1 MSTHK
6 RIDVICITA
15 VILTIVLTV
24 LLIIG
29 KAFDIMPVMS
39 EEAGSTL
46 FTADDLNAE
55 WDSSSATQIV
65 LSDSGS
71 MISGNGAYVYDGNVY
86 IVYAGCYIL
95 TGELTNGSVIIDADK
110 SDKIWVL
117 LDGATIHCGDGA
129 AIRVEQA
136 DNVFLTLADGT
147 ESTVSSGGQYSAE
160 NIASGVDGVIYSRD
174 NLTINGTGALA
185 VSTEYDHGIVCNDD
199 LMITG
204 GNITI
209 SAVQDGIHAN
219 DSVHIR
225 NAAISISA
233 GDDGISV
240 SNDDETAFLCVESGS
255 IAIPACYEGLEAVD
269 ITIAGGTIDIM
280 ATDDGI
286 NASGS
291 GDNSVIRVAGGDIT
305 IINPSGRDAD
315 GLDSNGSIYIEGG
328 KVFISVLGSG
338 SNCALDYGSENGGEC
353 VVSGGTV
360 IACGGSMMAEGF
372 DAGSPQGFLIYNTA
386 AEAGTAISLQ
396 DSAGRELLSEEIPC
410 SFSSIVLS
418 TPELK
423 VGDTCMI
430 VVDGIQE
437 QIMIDNSP
445 ASGFGPAGMF
455 GGDCMRNGRNHP
467 PQSNDMWP
475 EVKPEMKE
483 AGRAE
488 DALPVNG
495 MMEPPGVENRPDMQG
510 MRENGGRQSAP
521 DPGQEITFSRLSADT
536 LASLGISVFVLLTGL
551 FIAVKMKY

>member
-6 RIDVICITA
+6 RIDVICIAA

-24 LLIIG
+24 LLMNG
-29 KAFDIMPVMS
+29 KTFDIMPVMN
-39 EEAGSTL
+39 EEAGSAH
-46 FTADDLNAE
+46 FTANDMNAD
-55 WDSSSATQIV
+55 WDISSATSIV

-71 MISGNGAYVYDGNVY
+71 TINGTGAYVHDGNVY
-86 IVYAGCYIL
+86 IVYAGCYVL

-117 LDGATIHCGDGA
+117 LDGAAIHCGDGA

-147 ESTVSSGGQYSAE
+147 ESTVSSGEQYSAE

-174 NLTINGTGALA
+174 DLTINGTGALY

-219 DSVHIR
+219 DSVRIR

-240 SNDDETAFLCVESGS
+240 SNDDETAFLYVESGS
-255 IAIPACYEGLEAVD
+255 ISIPACYEGLEAVD
-269 ITIAGGTIDIM
+269 ITIAGGTIDIL

-286 NASGS
+286 NASGN
-291 GDNSVIRVAGGDIT
+291 GDNSAIRIAGGDIT
-305 IINPSGRDAD
+305 IINPTGRDAD
-315 GLDSNGSIYIEGG
+315 GLDSNGSIYVEGG

-338 SNCALDYGSENGGEC
+338 GNCALDYGSENGGEC

-372 DAGSPQGFLIYNTA
+372 DAGSPQGFLIYNMT
-386 AEAGTAISLQ
+386 AEAGAEISLQ
-396 DSAGRELLSEEIPC
+396 DSVGGELLSEEIPC
-410 SFSSIVLS
+410 S
-418 TPELK
+418 
-423 VGDTCMI
+423 
-430 VVDGIQE
+430 
-437 QIMIDNSP
+437 
-445 ASGFGPAGMF
+445 
-455 GGDCMRNGRNHP
+455 
-467 PQSNDMWP
+467 
-475 EVKPEMKE
+475 
-483 AGRAE
+483 
-488 DALPVNG
+488 
-495 MMEPPGVENRPDMQG
+495 
-510 MRENGGRQSAP
+510 
-521 DPGQEITFSRLSADT
+521 
-536 LASLGISVFVLLTGL
+536 
-551 FIAVKMKY
+551 